1 MIKQVFHVYLT
12 TARHT
17 DQMKNKRQNTTCT
30 LSEQIRNQLIYF
42 ECITPHSIF
51 MSLINVAVIIIGRN
65 KNSRNHSEVSGKP
78 DYKRLYRVQLGM
90 D

>member
-17 DQMKNKRQNTTCT
+17 DQMKNKNQNTT
-30 LSEQIRNQLIYF
+30 LSGQIQNQLIDF
-42 ECITPHSIF
+42 GCITPHSIF
-51 MSLINVAVIIIGRN
+51 ISVLNVAVRIIGSN
-65 KNSRNHSEVSGKP
+65 ENSRYHSEVSGKL

-90 D
+90 A